1 MLYGRKGMLFHRIFT
16 VLAVG
21 AILMGLAS
29 TTFVWA
35 APGQSPAGQT
45 IPTKTPVAPPTKEE
59 KDKPTPTPTFR
70 SPTPTLWVT
79 PTAALAPIA
88 LPQMLP
94 AAGAR
99 LPIVPLALAAGGA
112 LLVYVGL
119 MMRRTS
125 SN

>member
-1 MLYGRKGMLFHRIFT
+1 MLFRRIFI

-45 IPTKTPVAPPTKEE
+45 IPTRTPVAPPTKEE
-59 KDKPTPTPTFR
+59 KDKPTPTSTFVT
-70 SPTPTLWVT
+70 PTPTPWTGTAMPVVT
-79 PTAALAPIA
+79 VMAPPS
-88 LPQMLP
+88 PQTLP
-94 AAGAR
+94 ASGAGFSAF
-99 LPIVPLALAAGGA
+99 PLALVAAGA

-119 MMRRTS
+119 MARQRTF
-125 SN
+125 N